1 MRKLSSLICV
11 ISVALLLMLLLLVD
25 ASAAANRGSDD
36 ELKLLVLKK
45 GDLSVKLTNWGA
57 TVVSVLLPDRHGKLG
72 DVVLG
77 FDDLEDYKNDKSYF
91 GAIVGRIANRVGG
104 AKFTLNGKTYKLV
117 ANEGNNTLHGG
128 KKGFSDVLWKVRK
141 YRPDNVDSP
150 YVTFSYS
157 SFDGEQGFPGALD
170 VYVTYTLLDGQ
181 RLSVTMRG
189 HAKNKPTPVN
199 LAQHTYW
206 NLGGHNSGDI
216 LSNTI
221 QLFASR
227 ITPVDNSLIPT
238 GKIISIKGTPYDF
251 LLPHTVGSRINE
263 LPHGYDINYVI
274 DGHSHHSSKKVAVVH
289 EPKSGRLME
298 LWTNAPGVQL
308 YTSNMLQYTKGKGGY
323 VYKKHAAICLET
335 QGFPDAV
342 NHPNFPSQI
351 VTPKKPYKHVM
362 LYKFSVK

>member
-1 MRKLSSLICV
+1 MVNQEGPGAEAIR
-11 ISVALLLMLLLLVD
+11 A
-25 ASAAANRGSDD
+25 
-36 ELKLLVLKK
+36 EK

-57 TVVSVLLPDRHGKLG
+57 TVVSVVLPDRNGKLG

-77 FDDLEDYKNDKSYF
+77 FDDLEDYKNDTSYF
-91 GAIVGRIANRVGG
+91 GAIVGRVANRVGG

-141 YRPDNVDSP
+141 YKPDIDSP

-157 SFDGEQGFPGALD
+157 SFDGEQDLHGKEEMSEYILVKKLMLAWFPGVLD
-170 VYVTYTLLDGQ
+170 LFVTYTLLDGQ
-181 RLSVTMRG
+181 RLSLTMRG

-206 NLGGHNSGDI
+206 NLGGHNSGNI
-216 LSNTI
+216 LANTI

-238 GKIISIKGTPYDF
+238 GKLVSIKGTPYDF
-251 LLPHTVGSRINE
+251 LLPHSVGSRINE

-274 DGHSHHSSKKVAVVH
+274 DGHSHNSSKKVAVVH

-308 YTSNMLQYTKGKGGY
+308 YTSNMLQDTKGKRGY
-323 VYKKHAAICLET
+323 VYKKHGALCLET

-351 VTPKKPYKHVM
+351 VTPKKPYKHFM